1 MLGIVAIIIIL
12 AIVIVLILVAMRP
25 STFRIERS
33 INVKASPEKIFPLII
48 DFHHM
53 KSWSAWEG
61 IDPTMKRIYSGAESG
76 KGAIYA
82 WDGNKEIGQG
92 SMKILESTPSS
103 KVLIK
108 IDFYKPF
115 EAHNTVEFTLVPN
128 GETTTVNHAMYGP
141 SPYISKLMS
150 LVFSIDKM
158 VGSKFEEGLANLK
171 MIAEK

>member
-1 MLGIVAIIIIL
+1 M
-12 AIVIVLILVAMRP
+12 
-25 STFRIERS
+25 E
-33 INVKASPEKIFPLII
+33 
-48 DFHHM
+48 
-53 KSWSAWEG
+53 
-61 IDPTMKRIYSGAESG
+61 
-76 KGAIYA
+76 
-82 WDGNKEIGQG
+82 
-92 SMKILESTPSS
+92 ILESTPSS

-115 EAHNTVEFTLVPN
+115 EAHNTVEFTLEPN

-150 LVFSIDKM
+150 LVFSINKM